1 LWSSPGARRASFSC
15 SGSLLRP
22 VAGSSSS
29 ATGSTCRSSGSVGSP
44 CRMRATKLR
53 GTRSGKDRAASRAGA
68 IHRRLGRGCHPK
80 CASAAWRYTC
90 AKNVEKLP
98 PRSVGSPPGNVIL
111 TIYPSRS
118 VRLILSVVLLL
129 WSGEARAYIGPGM
142 GVGAVVATL
151 GVVLAFLL
159 LLIAVVWYPIKR
171 LWNRLF
177 RRKT

>member
-1 LWSSPGARRASFSC
+1 MGVGLYRWAGRRRTLGGGAAEAFRKAFARLDAIIVPHNIVRWPSMYVDLPQGNIMLGIHLS
-15 SGSLLRP
+15 RP
-22 VAGSSSS
+22 A
-29 ATGSTCRSSGSVGSP
+29 
-44 CRMRATKLR
+44 
-53 GTRSGKDRAASRAGA
+53 
-68 IHRRLGRGCHPK
+68 
-80 CASAAWRYTC
+80 
-90 AKNVEKLP
+90 
-98 PRSVGSPPGNVIL
+98 
-111 TIYPSRS
+111 
-118 VRLILSVVLLL
+118 RLILPVVLLL